1 LLLGY
6 GIINYKDK
14 GVETMYKVETQNGLI
29 LESPSIRDI
38 MQELANYEDDRPV
51 KFSYEVQDRKV
62 ESEDVREFYSLVNA
76 LNIIVEDKR
85 EQEQESRK

>member
-1 LLLGY
+1 
-6 GIINYKDK
+6 
-14 GVETMYKVETQNGLI
+14 MYKVETQNGVV

-38 MQELANYEDDRPV
+38 MDELANYEEDRPI

-76 LNIIVEDKR
+76 LNIIVFEDKR

>member
-1 LLLGY
+1 LLLTY

-14 GVETMYKVETQNGLI
+14 GVETMYKVETKNGLI

-38 MQELANYEDDRPV
+38 MQELANYEEDRPI